1 MRICRGGYRGIARV
15 FRIPSGAR
23 SEKKNIFWNLWL
35 FLEPSGGSFRGF
47 HGTKKQYQ
55 TRHCQV
61 QRFPEGS
68 RGFQVQSRGWQA
80 PSVEHRGFHWALE
93 PSQIRP
99 CGYVVELRRAQ
110 LAHWV
115 HVHIETIENSYMFK
129 RHFPFGHY
137 ITPFHCTFLHSLWI
151 KLQSSNC
158 TINFSFAHCSW
169 DRIILLHP

>member
-23 SEKKNIFWNLWL
+23 SEKKIYFGTSGCFWNP
-35 FLEPSGGSFRGF
+35 LEGVSEGSMGPRNNIKPATAKSRGF
-47 HGTKKQYQ
+47 HRIQ
-55 TRHCQV
+55 
-61 QRFPEGS
+61 EGS
-68 RGFQVQSRGWQA
+68 KSRGWQA

-99 CGYVVELRRAQ
+99 CGYVVELKRAQ
-110 LAHWV
+110 LAHWA

-151 KLQSSNC
+151 KLHSSNC

-169 DRIILLHP
+169 VRIILLHP